1 MNKKVKVNFFNHNII
16 KFNLE
21 ARTSK
26 ETVTIYVTVACQV
39 NKYDLCNCYVSSE
52 LLRFIYMFCLNKW
65 MLKMYCLQHKKIS
78 NIILKKRK
86 IYKKCYN
93 NNRKKY

>member
-1 MNKKVKVNFFNHNII
+1 MNKKVKVNFFSHNII

-21 ARTSK
+21 PRTSN

-52 LLRFIYMFCLNKW
+52 LLRFI
-65 MLKMYCLQHKKIS
+65 
-78 NIILKKRK
+78 
-86 IYKKCYN
+86 
-93 NNRKKY
+93 